1 MSFPNIWHHRKV
13 AETSAR
19 GCDVCF
25 KPSTSVLVT
34 PEKQD
39 FFYVCPV
46 HLKDTRFA
54 TPIVDEAAIA
64 AKKKKEMDE
73 EVERVKKE
81 YEEKQRKKK
90 AKDDD
95 KSKTDEKDKDKK
107 PDGEKKDEA
116 KPKDEVKPEISTPT
130 EEEPRVFA
138 LSKSFYQ
145 GRLVKKQQAEQ
156 AKRNRERLANPSF
169 FPSAPKGAP

>member
-1 MSFPNIWHHRKV
+1 MPFPNIWHHRKV
-13 AETSAR
+13 AETAAK

-39 FFYVCPV
+39 FFYVCPS
-46 HLKDTRFA
+46 HLKDHRFA

-73 EVERVKKE
+73 ELDRVKKE

-90 AKDDD
+90 AKDD
-95 KSKTDEKDKDKK
+95 KSKDGDDKDKK
-107 PDGEKKDEA
+107 ADDAKKSESETKND
-116 KPKDEVKPEISTPT
+116 VRSVVW
-130 EEEPRVFA
+130 PR
-138 LSKSFYQ
+138 
-145 GRLVKKQQAEQ
+145 
-156 AKRNRERLANPSF
+156 
-169 FPSAPKGAP
+169 

>member
-138 LSKSFYQ
+138 LSK
-145 GRLVKKQQAEQ
+145 
-156 AKRNRERLANPSF
+156 
-169 FPSAPKGAP
+169 